1 MIGPNDPARDRK
13 RWALTGRQAQRP
25 YIAPVPG
32 QEFSAAFQERDPE
45 KERASWNRGAQVLWL
60 D

>member
-1 MIGPNDPARDRK
+1 MTLPETVND
-13 RWALTGRQAQRP
+13 ALTGRQAQRP

-45 KERASWNRGAQVLWL
+45 KERVLEQRRSGIVA
-60 D
+60 